1 MEVIL
6 HSPKQALDVLKGIY
20 DKAVPYLTDG
30 NKLKLTVEA
39 DKRSNA
45 QNDLMW
51 GLLTDLSNQVTWHGV
66 KLSPTDWKHMVTA
79 SLKKQRIFPGIDGN
93 MVVLGSSTS
102 KMTKQEMTDVIE
114 ATVAFGLEQ
123 GVEFRDF

>member
-6 HSPKQALDVLKGIY
+6 HSPQQAHDVLKGIY
-20 DKAVPYLTDG
+20 DKAVPYLKEG

-39 DKRSNA
+39 EKRSNA

-51 GLLTDLSNQVTWHGV
+51 GLLTDLSTQVTWHGF
-66 KLSPTDWKHMVTA
+66 KLSPTDWKHLITA
-79 SLKKQRIFPGIDGN
+79 SLKKQRFFPGIDGN